1 MSFLARIYE
10 KILVLSKTSRA
21 TYYLVILSFSESSFF
36 PIPPDV
42 MLAPMCIAQPKRI
55 WILAFYT
62 TTASVLGGLLG
73 YFIGVYGFSIVEPIL
88 MTSGYMDKYDLALQW
103 FNRWGFWAILVAGFS
118 PIPYKL
124 FTIAAGVVS
133 MALPAFILASFVGRG
148 LRFFLLGAMIKL
160 FGNKID
166 SFLKRHINVVGWASV
181 FILLAFIGVD
191 FFNQYG

>member
-42 MLAPMCIAQPKRI
+42 MLAPMCSAQPKRI

-73 YFIGVYGFSIVEPIL
+73 YFIGVYGFSIVEPML
-88 MTSGYMDKYDLALQW
+88 MTAGYMEKYDLALQW

-148 LRFFLLGAMIKL
+148 LRFFLLGAMVKL